1 MSLAVVRCPACA
13 GLSRVGADALGQMVG
28 CPRCQVPFVAEEVED
43 APAPPPAPTA
53 PPRKRARPVRARPV
67 RGESTRTAAAVPIVP
82 PRLSQTRGGLPV
94 ATAPH
99 DPEHDPKAPH
109 ATGGLPLS
117 VMIGFA
123 LMPFAIPLLWL
134 LGPLVTGF
142 DAALSVAVPVS
153 LAVAASALC
162 LGVVYTIDWSGTT
175 RLKGVLMLV
184 GLAYMSAAGMYFL
197 KPALMERVQKFFSV
211 PTLWAPFEVPE
222 TERKCFVKLPVPG
235 PGTPPEMV
243 HNERPLPGV
252 EWASGLRATHR
263 IEGTMNTKT
272 YTYFVVA
279 NRAKAPRV
287 NADDKWFAEAAKNL
301 KDAAKAKEL
310 KETVVPSEN
319 RAHRQWELTFPDST
333 AVRVVRVYVVGGRVF
348 YLAGEGPEL
357 TPDDENLVKFFKS
370 FTTDV
375 PNAK

>member
-13 GLSRVGADALGQMVG
+13 GLSRVSSDALGHMVG
-28 CPRCQVPFVAEEVED
+28 CPRCQAPFVAEEVED
-43 APAPPPAPTA
+43 EPAPSA

-67 RGESTRTAAAVPIVP
+67 RGENPRATAAVPIAP
-82 PRLSQTRGGLPV
+82 PRLAKSKAAVPV

-142 DAALSVAVPVS
+142 DAALSIAVPVS
-153 LAVAASALC
+153 LSVAASALC
-162 LGVVYTIDWSGTT
+162 LGVVYTIDWTGTT

-222 TERKCFVKLPVPG
+222 TKCHIKLPVPG

-252 EWASGLRATHR
+252 DWAAGLRATHR

-310 KETVVPSEN
+310 KETAVPGEN

-333 AVRVVRVYVVGGRVF
+333 AVRVVRVYVVEGRVF

-357 TPDDENLVKFFKS
+357 TPDDENLTKFFKS
-370 FTTDV
+370 FDTNGQNNQNT
-375 PNAK
+375 K